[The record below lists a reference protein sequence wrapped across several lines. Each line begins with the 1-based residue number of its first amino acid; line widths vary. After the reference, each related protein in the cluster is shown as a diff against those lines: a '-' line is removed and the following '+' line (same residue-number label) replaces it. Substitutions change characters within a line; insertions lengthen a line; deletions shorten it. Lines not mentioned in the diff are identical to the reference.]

1 MPMTDRVDKPP
12 ECQAEPDIKIQVQRL
27 IDIVWFPGKEE
38 ERRLRMCVV
47 WCRRGGL
54 GSTVLIH

>member
-1 MPMTDRVDKPP
+1 MTDRVDKPP

-38 ERRLRMCVV
+38 ERRLQMCVV
-47 WCRRGGL
+47 GVGEA
-54 GSTVLIH
+54 VLNTPC